1 MAEPWLKIINP
12 PNKTKTNSI
21 GNSQYFFLIFKNSQ
35 NSFKKLIAK
44 TGFSSYFL
52 LAIFQ
57 SNKIFY
63 YYFLD

>member
-21 GNSQYFFLIFKNSQ
+21 GSNQYFFLNFKNSQ
-35 NSFKKLIAK
+35 NSFKKLITK
-44 TGFSSYFL
+44 TDFSSYSL
-52 LAIFQ
+52 LVIFQ
-57 SNKIFY
+57 SSKIFY